1 MVLRYIEGYET
12 FISTNCFDRRYSL
25 AVSLG
30 VPTATGRLH
39 GDSMLAGTSS
49 ILRTRSL
56 TLQNTWTYG
65 FGFRYSN
72 ATIVDDTDSFP
83 LIWLKGTSEQFSLKF
98 EKVAAENTFEF
109 VLMRGAVEV
118 ARTGDAGSIGRFTGL
133 NWHYFE
139 FQITIDPVSG
149 SYEFRHNT
157 AVILS
162 EAGPI
167 NTADEGTAGADV
179 AEFAWRNN
187 RHNTDDMYILDS
199 TGGINDTFL
208 GDSVIEGRFPTG
220 EDLAVHDWLIEDGG
234 TPSIDTYWEVCD
246 AVSCVASPSQYIFSD
261 VINDD
266 ALMTFNALSFI
277 TGQVHAVK
285 VSSDAALDTSGSREF
300 SHLVRSG
307 GTLYTPGVSHTV
319 STTNYQSFED
329 IIELDPD
336 TGVKWT
342 VAGVNAADFGVR
354 LIS

>member
-1 MVLRYIEGYET
+1 MVLRFFEGYET
-12 FISTNCFDRRYSL
+12 FDSTACFDRRYSL
-25 AVSLG
+25 SVSPG
-30 VPTATGRLH
+30 SPTATGRLH
-39 GDSMLAGTSS
+39 GDSMLAGTTT

-72 ATIVDDTDSFP
+72 ATILTDSNSFP
-83 LIWLKGTSEQFSLKF
+83 LIWLKGTDEQFSLKWD
-98 EKVAAENTFEF
+98 KVSGENTFEF
-109 VLMRGAVEV
+109 ILMRGSTEV
-118 ARTGDAGSIGRFTGL
+118 ARTSDAGALGKFTAL

-139 FQITIDPVSG
+139 FQITIDPASG

-157 AVILS
+157 QVVLS

-199 TGGINDTFL
+199 TGAVNNTFL
-208 GDSVIEGRFPTG
+208 GDTVIEGRLPTG

-234 TPSIDTYWEVCD
+234 APSIDTYNEVCD
-246 AVSCVASPSQYIFSD
+246 NLSCSASPTQYIFSAT
-261 VINDD
+261 INDD
-266 ALMTFNALSFI
+266 GMMTFNALSFI
-277 TGQVHAVK
+277 TGTIHAVK
-285 VSSDAALDTSGSREF
+285 VSSDAFLDTSGSREF
-300 SHLVRSG
+300 THLVRSG
-307 GTLYTPGVSHTV
+307 GTIYTPGITHTV
-319 STTNYQSFED
+319 STTNPQSFED

-336 TGVKWT
+336 TSVKWT
-342 VAGVNAADFGVR
+342 VSGVNGADFGVR